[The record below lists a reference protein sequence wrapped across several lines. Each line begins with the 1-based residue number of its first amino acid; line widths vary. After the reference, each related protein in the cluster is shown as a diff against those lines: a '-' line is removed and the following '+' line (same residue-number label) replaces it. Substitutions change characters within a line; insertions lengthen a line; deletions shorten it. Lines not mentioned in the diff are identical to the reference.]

1 MALASSEEPSERFL
15 GIRTPYIQNCRYS
28 YHLLIFFIRLGRS
41 KEMRMK
47 RKKNLFHRIERKKKA
62 IEDL

>member
-1 MALASSEEPSERFL
+1 MALASSEESSERSL

-47 RKKNLFHRIERKKKA
+47 RKKNLFHRI
-62 IEDL
+62 